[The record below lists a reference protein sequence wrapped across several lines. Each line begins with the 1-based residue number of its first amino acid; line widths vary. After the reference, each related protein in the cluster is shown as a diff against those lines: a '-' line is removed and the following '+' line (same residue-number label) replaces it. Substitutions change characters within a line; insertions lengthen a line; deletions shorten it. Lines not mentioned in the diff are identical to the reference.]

1 MAISLSASSSLFR
14 IKPNKKYGLLLKT
27 GLCCVTWPAKQ
38 RKVCSC
44 CVASP
49 LQWRQKV
56 GSAVLSFQ
64 HIRGKYLKGKVEPTN
79 VKAVVLGNSEIHVAS
94 DYSGDVKESGRLR
107 PAGIAYCP
115 LTANVWRIPANELPQ
130 QFCVSQLCADVC
142 VAYCRLFTQQK
153 VHASCR
159 TKGHLHSALAAV
171 GTSLVQ
177 GRASVLNLSLSQ
189 AVVMYPSQQPVA
201 DIYIKFLSFRFFSK
215 QNAFLRGDH
224 KCPSVS
230 LFALTVAECRQINRS
245 SNFHEIIY
253 VKVVK
258 QARVW
263 WKSAVVIH
271 YLMTKMT
278 LLPALSIFLDRFV
291 WNLVQENST

>member
-1 MAISLSASSSLFR
+1 M
-14 IKPNKKYGLLLKT
+14 
-27 GLCCVTWPAKQ
+27 
-38 RKVCSC
+38 
-44 CVASP
+44 
-49 LQWRQKV
+49 
-56 GSAVLSFQ
+56 LSFQ

-79 VKAVVLGNSEIHVAS
+79 VKAVVLGN
-94 DYSGDVKESGRLR
+94 LR
-107 PAGIAYCP
+107 NSRSVGLQWRCKGIGQIAACWYRVLPADGECMKD
-115 LTANVWRIPANELPQ
+115 TSVTR
-130 QFCVSQLCADVC
+130 LCADLC

-153 VHASCR
+153 GHASCR
-159 TKGHLHSALAAV
+159 TKGHLHSALTAV

-177 GRASVLNLSLSQ
+177 GRASVWNLSLSQ

-201 DIYIKFLSFRFFSK
+201 DIHIKFVSFGFFSK

-258 QARVW
+258 QASVR
-263 WKSAVVIH
+263 
-271 YLMTKMT
+271 
-278 LLPALSIFLDRFV
+278 
-291 WNLVQENST
+291 